1 MDAVLETKT
10 GGLGRSF
17 NIRPPVVHHPARS
30 ININYR
36 TTDRKNGSKRFEYR
50 VKKKKKGRKEENT
63 TILPDRFIRRKDHL
77 SLSLSPS
84 FSVARSIVPEFK
96 LGVQV
101 SARMINKGSGRRFL
115 DLFNRSRPPYPYPAR
130 LARK

>member
-50 VKKKKKGRKEENT
+50 VKKKKRKGGRKKTQRSYPIDSYVEKT
-63 TILPDRFIRRKDHL
+63 T

-84 FSVARSIVPEFK
+84 LSLARSIAPEFK

-101 SARMINKGSGRRFL
+101 SAGMINKGSGRRFL